1 MPPKKAED
9 LQKHTLN
16 LRAGDFE
23 ALGELFPDLGPSV
36 ALRKIISS
44 LIDKHHRAAAGNIK
58 LDDQNFL

>member
-16 LRAGDFE
+16 LRSGDFE
-23 ALGELFPDLGPSV
+23 RLGELFPDLGPSV

-44 LIDKHHRAAAGNIK
+44 LIDRHHKSVAGNIK
-58 LDDQNFL
+58 LDDQSLL